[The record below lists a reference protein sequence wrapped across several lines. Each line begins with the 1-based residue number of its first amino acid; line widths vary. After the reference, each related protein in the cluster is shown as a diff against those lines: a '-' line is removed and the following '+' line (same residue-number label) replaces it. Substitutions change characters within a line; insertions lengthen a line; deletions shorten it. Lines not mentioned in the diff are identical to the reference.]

1 MDSFI
6 QIDIYTSSQAI
17 DGITGAL
24 TEYGIT
30 GFIIQDSA
38 DFEDFLADKN
48 ANWDYVD
55 DGLMGLKTVEPHI
68 TLYVHENAQGAEILA
83 AIRGLVDGYARNN
96 SDGYYG
102 NIRMELANVREE
114 DWANNWK
121 KYYKP
126 FRVGK
131 SLVIKPSW
139 EDFKPSD
146 GDRILE
152 IDPASTFGT
161 GQHHTTKMVMETLE
175 ETVKGGERVLDL
187 GCGSGILSIAAL
199 LLGAE
204 SAAMCDVF
212 ENAVKTAS
220 ENVEKNGFGNYTAYC
235 GNIIGD
241 KRLRESIGSG
251 YGVICANIVADVIIA
266 MSPLFGEFIADGG
279 RLIVSGIID
288 ERADEVT
295 SALSE
300 NGWNILSSKN
310 EEGWNCFLLT
320 RHSVSEVSEDV
331 CTEIAN

>member
-1 MDSFI
+1 MDSFTK
-6 QIDIYTSSQAI
+6 IDIYTSSQAI

-24 TEYGIT
+24 AEYGIT

-55 DGLMGLKTVEPHI
+55 DELMGLKTVEPRI
-68 TLYVHENAQGAEILA
+68 TLYIHENAQGAETLA
-83 AIRGLVDGYARNN
+83 AIRGLVDGWRANN
-96 SDGYYG
+96 SDGFYG
-102 NIRMELANVREE
+102 NIRMELANVKEE

-131 SLVIKPSW
+131 SLIIKPSW
-139 EDFKPSD
+139 ESVEPHD

-161 GQHHTTKMVMETLE
+161 GQHYTTKMVMETLE
-175 ETVKGGERVLDL
+175 GVVSGGERVLDL

-199 LLGAE
+199 LLGAK
-204 SAAMCDVF
+204 AVTICDIF
-212 ENAVKTAS
+212 ENAVNTAS
-220 ENVEKNGFGNYTAYC
+220 ENIEKNGFENFTAYC

-241 KRLRESIGSG
+241 KELREKIGTG
-251 YGVICANIVADVIIA
+251 YDLICANIVADVIIG
-266 MSPLFGEFIADGG
+266 MSPLFKGFVREGG

-288 ERADEVT
+288 ERVDEVT
-295 SALSE
+295 AELKN
-300 NGWNILSSKN
+300 NGWRTVLAKN
-310 EEGWNCFLLT
+310 EEGWNCILLQ
-320 RHSVSEVSEDV
+320 
-331 CTEIAN
+331 

>member
-24 TEYGIT
+24 TEYGIN
-30 GFIIQDSA
+30 GFIIRDSA

-55 DGLMGLKTVEPHI
+55 DELMGLKTVEPHI
-68 TLYVHENAQGAEILA
+68 TLYVHENAQGHETLA
-83 AIRGLVDGYARNN
+83 AIRGLVESYKANN

-102 NIRMELANVREE
+102 NIRLALANVREE

-139 EDFKPSD
+139 EDVEPND
-146 GDRILE
+146 GDKILE

-175 ETVKGGERVLDL
+175 DTIKGGERVLDL

-204 SAAMCDVF
+204 SAAICDIF

-220 ENVEKNGFGNYTAYC
+220 ENLEKNDFASFKAYC
-235 GNIIGD
+235 GNIIED
-241 KRLRESIGSG
+241 EKLRESIGGG
-251 YGVICANIVADVIIA
+251 YDVVCANIVADVIIA
-266 MSPLFGEFIADGG
+266 MSPLFKGFIKDGG
-279 RLIVSGIID
+279 RLIVSGVID
-288 ERADEVT
+288 ERLGEVKT
-295 SALSE
+295 ALSE
-300 NGWNILSSKN
+300 NGWKEISSKT
-310 EEGWNCFLLT
+310 EEGWNCVLLG
-320 RHSVSEVSEDV
+320 R
-331 CTEIAN
+331 

>member
-24 TEYGIT
+24 TEFGIT

-38 DFEDFLADKN
+38 DFEDFLSDKN

-55 DGLMGLKTVEPHI
+55 DELMGLKTVEPHI
-68 TLYVHENAQGAEILA
+68 TLYVHENAQGAETLA
-83 AIRGLVDGYARNN
+83 AIRGLVDGYKANN
-96 SDGYYG
+96 ADGFFG
-102 NIRMELANVREE
+102 NIRLELANVKEE

-126 FRVGK
+126 FRVGR
-131 SLVIKPSW
+131 SIIIKPSW
-139 EDFKPSD
+139 ETVEPKN
-146 GDRILE
+146 GDKILE

-175 ETVKGGERVLDL
+175 DTVSGGESVLDL

-199 LLGAE
+199 LLGARE
-204 SAAMCDVF
+204 VTICDIF

-220 ENVEKNGFGNYTAYC
+220 ENIEKNGFKNYAAHC
-235 GNIIGD
+235 GNIIED
-241 KRLRESIGSG
+241 KMLREKIGTG
-251 YGVICANIVADVIIA
+251 YDIICANIVADVIIA
-266 MSPLFGEFIADGG
+266 MSGLFKGFVRGGG

-288 ERADEVT
+288 ERVDEVAA
-295 SALSE
+295 ALNE
-300 NGWNILSSKN
+300 NGWQTVSAKN
-310 EEGWNCFLLT
+310 EEGWNCILLQ
-320 RHSVSEVSEDV
+320 
-331 CTEIAN
+331 

>member
-55 DGLMGLKTVEPHI
+55 DELMGLKTVEPHI
-68 TLYVHENAQGAEILA
+68 TLYVHENAQGAETLA
-83 AIRGLVDGYARNN
+83 SIRGLIAEFSENN

-102 NIRMELANVREE
+102 NIRMELANVKEE

-131 SLVIKPSW
+131 SLIIKPSW
-139 EDFKPSD
+139 ENVEPED
-146 GDRILE
+146 GDKILE

-175 ETVKGGERVLDL
+175 EIIGGGERVLDL

-199 LLGAE
+199 LLGAKDVTV
-204 SAAMCDVF
+204 CDIF

-220 ENVEKNGFGNYTAYC
+220 ENIEKNRFTNYTAYC
-235 GNIIGD
+235 GNIIDDGA
-241 KRLRESIGSG
+241 LREKIGGG
-251 YGVICANIVADVIIA
+251 YDVICANIVADVIIA
-266 MSPLFGEFIADGG
+266 MSPLFGGFLKDGG

-288 ERADEVT
+288 ERVDEVE

-300 NGWNILSSKN
+300 NGWKAADAKN
-310 EEGWNCFLLT
+310 EEGWNCLLL
-320 RHSVSEVSEDV
+320 EK
-331 CTEIAN
+331 

>member
-1 MDSFI
+1 MDRFI
-6 QIDIYTSSQAI
+6 QVEIYTSSQAI

-55 DGLMGLKTVEPHI
+55 DSLMGLKTVEPHI
-68 TLYVHENAQGAEILA
+68 TLYVHENAQGQEILA
-83 AIRGLVDGYARNN
+83 AIRNLVDGYAANN

-102 NIRMELANVREE
+102 NIRMELANVKEE

-121 KYYKP
+121 RFYKP

-131 SLVIKPSW
+131 SLIIKPSW
-139 EDFKPSD
+139 EDYPAKD

-161 GQHHTTKMVMETLE
+161 GQHHTTKMVMELLE
-175 ETVKGGERVLDL
+175 NVICGGERVLDL
-187 GCGSGILSIAAL
+187 GCGSGILTIAAL
-199 LLGAE
+199 LLGASE
-204 SAAMCDVF
+204 AAICDIF

-220 ENVEKNGFGNYTAYC
+220 ENIEKNDFAQFRAFC
-235 GNIIGD
+235 GNIIEDG
-241 KRLRESIGSG
+241 KLRTEIGGG
-251 YGVICANIVADVIIA
+251 YNVICANIVADVIIG
-266 MSPLFGEFIADGG
+266 MSPLFRGFAAENG

-288 ERADEVT
+288 ERLDEVKA
-295 SALSE
+295 ALTE
-300 NGWNILSSKN
+300 NGWSIESVLN
-310 EEGWNCFLLT
+310 EEGWNAVLL
-320 RHSVSEVSEDV
+320 S
-331 CTEIAN
+331 

>member
-24 TEYGIT
+24 AEYGIT

-55 DGLMGLKTVEPHI
+55 DELMGLKTVEPHI
-68 TLYVHENAQGAEILA
+68 TLYVHENAQGAETLA
-83 AIRGLVDGYARNN
+83 AIRGLVGGYKANN

-102 NIRMELANVREE
+102 NIRIELANVKEE

-131 SLVIKPSW
+131 SLIIKPSW
-139 EDFKPSD
+139 EDVEPKD

-161 GQHHTTKMVMETLE
+161 GQHHTTKMVMEMLE
-175 ETVKGGERVLDL
+175 DVISGGERVLDL

-199 LLGAE
+199 LLGARE
-204 SAAMCDVF
+204 VAICDIF
-212 ENAVKTAS
+212 ENAVKTAA
-220 ENVEKNGFGNYTAYC
+220 ENIEKNKFTSFNAYC
-235 GNIIGD
+235 GNIIED
-241 KRLRESIGSG
+241 KALREKIGGG
-251 YGVICANIVADVIIA
+251 YDVICANIVADVIIA
-266 MSPLFGEFIADGG
+266 MSPLFEEFLNDGG
-279 RLIVSGIID
+279 KLMVSGVID
-288 ERADEVT
+288 ERVDEVT
-295 SALSE
+295 ASLSE
-300 NGWNILSSKN
+300 NGWKVVNAKN
-310 EEGWNCFLLT
+310 EEGWNCILL
-320 RHSVSEVSEDV
+320 EG
-331 CTEIAN
+331 

>member
-24 TEYGIT
+24 AEYGIT

-55 DGLMGLKTVEPHI
+55 DELMGLKTVEPHI
-68 TLYVHENAQGAEILA
+68 TLYVHENAQGAETLA
-83 AIRGLVDGYARNN
+83 AIRGLVDGYKANN
-96 SDGYYG
+96 ADGYYG
-102 NIRMELANVREE
+102 NIRIELANVKEE

-131 SLVIKPSW
+131 SLIIKPSW
-139 EDFKPSD
+139 EDVEPKD

-175 ETVKGGERVLDL
+175 DFVSGGERVLDL

-199 LLGAE
+199 LLGARE
-204 SAAMCDVF
+204 VTICDIF

-220 ENVEKNGFGNYTAYC
+220 ENIEKNKFTSFNAYC
-235 GNIIGD
+235 GNIIED
-241 KRLRESIGSG
+241 KALREKIGGG
-251 YGVICANIVADVIIA
+251 YDVICANIVADVIIA
-266 MSPLFGEFIADGG
+266 MSPLFEGFLNDGG
-279 RLIVSGIID
+279 KLMVSGVID
-288 ERADEVT
+288 ERVDEVT
-295 SALSE
+295 AALSE
-300 NGWNILSSKN
+300 NGWKVVNAKN
-310 EEGWNCFLLT
+310 EEGWNCILLE
-320 RHSVSEVSEDV
+320 R
-331 CTEIAN
+331 

>member
-1 MDSFI
+1 MDNFI

-24 TEYGIT
+24 TDYGIT

-38 DFEDFLADKN
+38 DFESFLEDKD

-55 DGLMGLKTVEPHI
+55 DELMGLKTVEPHI
-68 TLYVHENAQGAEILA
+68 TVYVHDNAQGAEMLA
-83 AIRGLVDGYARNN
+83 SIRSLIEGYARNN

-102 NIRMELANVREE
+102 NIRMQLANVKEE

-139 EDFKPSD
+139 EEVVPAE

-161 GQHHTTKMVMETLE
+161 GQHHTTKLVMETLE
-175 ETVKGGERVLDL
+175 DVIKGGERVLDL
-187 GCGSGILSIAAL
+187 GCGSGILSIAAML
-199 LLGAE
+199 FGAE
-204 SAAMCDVF
+204 SVTMCDIF

-220 ENVEKNGFGNYTAYC
+220 ENVGKNNIPEDKYRAFC
-235 GNIIGD
+235 GNIID
-241 KRLRESIGSG
+241 DEALREKLGTG
-251 YGVICANIVADVIIA
+251 YDVICANIVADVIIG
-266 MSPLFGEFIADGG
+266 MSPLFGGFMKDDA

-288 ERADEVT
+288 ERMDEVT
-295 SALSE
+295 AALCE
-300 NGWNILSSKN
+300 NGFEIVSAAN
-310 EEGWNCFLLT
+310 EEGWNCILLKKMK
-320 RHSVSEVSEDV
+320 
-331 CTEIAN
+331 